1 MEYKPRRDFG
11 TEKRKTGDTERK
23 VYLSNILTDLNSG
36 KGPGSPT
43 SFGAFG
49 PANDMIVND
58 FFGANNEN
66 SRNDDLIVLDSDWVK
81 SRFMTPLKN
90 MPGSFTLHAL
100 KSSTHFKFRDT
111 SLGGNF
117 ACNAPPQACR
127 YADIR
132 ADDYLSPY
140 VNDAQ
145 ALKQGGFKL
154 TDPNTDLEI
163 SINPQMTFESVTPY
177 NGMGRYYG
185 ESMDDGRQL
194 IYLQFGVPKF
204 AGFLDF
210 LTNSVSYI
218 DSYVA
223 NHGRIPKTYQI
234 VEIMTRSLRL
244 IAFPSLSLLAAIAG
258 AAADILLGDKPFN
271 YYFMEPTMHVYWGCV
286 NQIANQFATSM
297 GILVPLSVPNEEDP
311 TLKAR
316 NEMVPGVAYAF
327 SKESIQAINRMFAPN
342 AIPFGEFSNYI
353 DVYAM
358 MMRQQN
364 MIDSIIRAKSED
376 RVAEETKTLNGI
388 HNYLWGL
395 MGLKKESLSARLNR
409 HLYMFN
415 DALSDALTTKEF
427 DGSKNPYI
435 ERMDDVLNNK
445 KPSGDEEA
453 LKNKGMSG
461 KVAEDVQ
468 EKEKRERSR
477 WESLGITTY
486 AKNAIS
492 GYLKDWSR
500 VFDSTVRGVGG
511 QAIFEVQHTGSSSD
525 SFSNSYG
532 EIPTGDKI
540 KSLQQGVR
548 QARFNFSGGQTG
560 MDIVDT
566 IKDGLVQ
573 VVNGTLDGFFGDF
586 AGVIRGFIAGGY
598 IDIPQAWNDSTT
610 NIASVSY
617 SMDLIAP
624 YGHPW
629 SRFQNIIVP
638 LSMLLAGTL
647 PLRVG
652 KASYTSPFLCS
663 VFSKSVQKIKLGMI
677 TDLSI
682 TRGSSN
688 LAYTIDKKI
697 NAISVSFTISDFSG
711 KITAPINNSIFSKT
725 FAPYQDL
732 NSPFSNYLDLIG
744 GRDYHDDEW
753 MWNRVKRN
761 FSIWAKNHVGIYAS
775 TTGGLLNPAA
785 IGEVIW
791 LGPLSSAFSNFYPE
805 HK

>member
-1 MEYKPRRDFG
+1 MEYTPRRDFG
-11 TEKRKTGDTERK
+11 TEKRKTGDTERT
-23 VYLSNILTDLNSG
+23 VYLSNILTDLNGG

-49 PANDMIVND
+49 PANDKIVND
-58 FFGANNEN
+58 FFGATNEDA
-66 SRNDDLIVLDSDWVK
+66 RNDDLIVLDSDWVK
-81 SRFMTPLKN
+81 SRFMTPLRN
-90 MPGSFTLHAL
+90 LPQSYTFHAL
-100 KSSTHFKFRDT
+100 KSATHFKFRDT
-111 SLGGNF
+111 SFGGNF

-132 ADDYLSPY
+132 ADDYLSPF
-140 VNDAQ
+140 VNDAKK
-145 ALKQGGFKL
+145 LKQGGMKFTPPNSDVEL
-154 TDPNTDLEI
+154 TI
-163 SINPQMTFESVTPY
+163 GPQMTFESVTPY

-185 ESMDDGRQL
+185 ESLDDGRQL
-194 IYLQFGVPKF
+194 VYLQFGVPKF

-210 LTNSVSYI
+210 LTNSVSYV
-218 DSYVA
+218 DTYVA
-223 NHGRIPKTYQI
+223 NHGRIPKTYQV
-234 VEIMTRSLRL
+234 VEIVVRTLRL
-244 IAFPSLSLLAAIAG
+244 IALPTLSILGAFIGAG
-258 AAADILLGDKPFN
+258 ADIILGDKPFN

-297 GILVPLSVPNEEDP
+297 GILFPSVIPDSEDP
-311 TLKAR
+311 TYKAR
-316 NEMVPGVAYAF
+316 QEMVPGVAYVF
-327 SKESIQAINRMFAPN
+327 SKESIDGINRMFAPN
-342 AIPFGEFSNYI
+342 AMPFGEKSNYI

-376 RVAEETKTLNGI
+376 KMAEETKTLDGI
-388 HNYLWGL
+388 HNYLWSL
-395 MGLKKESLSARLNR
+395 MGQKKEAVSARLNK
-409 HLYMFN
+409 HLYLFN
-415 DALSDALTTKEF
+415 DSLSAALSTKEF

-435 ERMDDVLNNK
+435 ERLDEVVNTKKDKTEEEKQKELNNK
-445 KPSGDEEA
+445 VSEEV
-453 LKNKGMSG
+453 KEKQ
-461 KVAEDVQ
+461 KQ
-468 EKEKRERSR
+468 EKTR

-486 AKNAIS
+486 AKNS
-492 GYLKDWSR
+492 LHGYLRDWSR

-511 QAIFEVQHTGSSSD
+511 QAIFEVQYTGSSSD

-532 EIPTGDKI
+532 EIQTGEKL

-548 QARFNFSGGQTG
+548 NAKFNFSGGQTG
-560 MDIVDT
+560 IDIVDT
-566 IKDGLVQ
+566 VKDGLLQ

-586 AGVIRGFIAGGY
+586 TGVIRGFLTGGF
-598 IDIPQAWNDSTT
+598 IDIPQAWTDSSTS
-610 NIASVSY
+610 IASVSY

-682 TRGSSN
+682 TRGTSN
-688 LAYTIDKKI
+688 LGYTIDKKI
-697 NAISVSFTISDFSG
+697 NAISVNFTISDFSG

-732 NSPFSNYLDLIG
+732 NSPFSYYLDLIG
-744 GRDYHDDEW
+744 GRDYHDNEW
-753 MWNRVKRN
+753 LWNRMKKN
-761 FSIWAKNHVGIYAS
+761 FSQLAKNYVGIFAT
-775 TTGGLLNPAA
+775 TTGGLINPAL
-785 IGEVIW
+785 IGESIW
-791 LGPLSSAFSNFYPE
+791 QGPVSVAFSNFYPVGQ
-805 HK
+805 